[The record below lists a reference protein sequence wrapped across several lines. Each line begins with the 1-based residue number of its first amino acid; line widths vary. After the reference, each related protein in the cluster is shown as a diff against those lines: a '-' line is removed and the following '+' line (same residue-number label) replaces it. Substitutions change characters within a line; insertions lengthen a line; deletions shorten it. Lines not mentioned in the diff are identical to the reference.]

1 MQNRHR
7 WTAAT
12 GGALLLVLLASGCR
26 SGGGSEMAAA
36 SPQPMAAAV
45 SAEPA
50 LPPGVTA
57 EMVTE
62 GERLYTTGSCQRCHG
77 ATAEGAANGP
87 SLKSGPWLHIRGQ
100 YGEIVQL
107 ITTGVSRE
115 MKKDADRR
123 FPMNPRGGP
132 MNLTDEQVRAVAAY
146 VWTISRKKT
155 I

>member
-1 MQNRHR
+1 MQIRHR
-7 WTAAT
+7 WTDAT
-12 GGALLLVLLASGCR
+12 GGVLLLVLASGCA

-36 SPQPMAAAV
+36 GPQPMAAAR
-45 SAEPA
+45 AEPA

-57 EMVTE
+57 EMVTD

-115 MKKDADRR
+115 MKKDPDRR